1 MNEKLDPIA
10 FDYARD
16 YGWNE
21 AMDRIRSFYWAIKA
35 EGDPTKIR
43 TLENLLDYLSKETK

>member
-1 MNEKLDPIA
+1 MKEKLDPIA

-21 AMDRIRSFYWAIKA
+21 AMDRIRSFYWVTKA
-35 EGDPTKIR
+35 EGDPLKIR
-43 TLENLLDYLSKETK
+43 ALEQLLEYLGKETK